1 MLRLVIVL
9 ISSHGHFQYNLPAL
23 EQIQLVVST
32 RIASV
37 ARQDAVPIKFL
48 DIFQIMNIMYR
59 SFREVETADHPIQR
73 ADDMQLI
80 AIIVSL
86 LRSTESLVG
95 CSIIFLPADRRART
109 TADPA
114 YLQRHTVYNQ
124 IVWSRGDVFAHT
136 FAKGG
141 QMGGT
146 RRCDG
151 GCRRYVQFGFANNRA
166 ACGTIGIP
174 SLCPYILQS
183 ERGREPPYRSYGA
196 DDADYENSILPLY
209 SVMLSKFFRNL
220 H

>member
-59 SFREVETADHPIQR
+59 SFREVETADHSIQR

-141 QMGGT
+141 QMGGQ
-146 RRCDG
+146 G
-151 GCRRYVQFGFANNRA
+151 AAFANNRA

>member
-59 SFREVETADHPIQR
+59 SFREVETADHSIQR

-124 IVWSRGDVFAHT
+124 IVWSRGDVLAHT
-136 FAKGG
+136 FAKSG
-141 QMGGT
+141 QMGG
-146 RRCDG
+146 G
-151 GCRRYVQFGFANNRA
+151 KA
-166 ACGTIGIP
+166 
-174 SLCPYILQS
+174 L
-183 ERGREPPYRSYGA
+183 
-196 DDADYENSILPLY
+196 
-209 SVMLSKFFRNL
+209 
-220 H
+220 